1 MSDIYFASGVRT
13 PFSKVDDALAAYD
26 AIELSVPV
34 VQAMAARLKGG
45 VRPDL
50 AVWGSVVPN
59 LGWSNIAREIW
70 LDAKLDPTVPS
81 LLGGAGMRLERDGR
95 DRGGRDVAGGRAR
108 SGDRGRR

>member
-34 VQAMAARLKGG
+34 VQAMAGHLKLG

-59 LGWSNIAREIW
+59 PGWSNI
-70 LDAKLDPTVPS
+70 
-81 LLGGAGMRLERDGR
+81 
-95 DRGGRDVAGGRAR
+95 RAR
-108 SGDRGRR
+108 SGSMQSLIRPFPLTQWCWHAPLA